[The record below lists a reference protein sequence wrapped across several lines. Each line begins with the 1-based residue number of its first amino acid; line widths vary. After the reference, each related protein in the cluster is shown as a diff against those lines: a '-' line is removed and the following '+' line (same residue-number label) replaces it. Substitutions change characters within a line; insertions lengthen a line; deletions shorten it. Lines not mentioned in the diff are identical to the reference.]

1 MKERIIA
8 IIAYLSLL
16 FLIVSI
22 TLGINLKIMK
32 ISSASQMK
40 EKNEEVIAKLN
51 ETEKVVTVDY
61 PKTITTLENDYSEY
75 SKQKKRYFELTGISN
90 ESADKTY
97 ETKQYDI
104 TYLWKK
110 IGSYATNKDLK
121 IGIDVQKNT
130 SSLYDLNFTLKGAY
144 TDISD
149 FIVAIEDDSEFS
161 FRIYNY
167 KMVGT
172 GGKNEE
178 LQANFSIKNIS
189 IDPSTISQTANI
201 SAVEKK

>member
-8 IIAYLSLL
+8 ILAYLSLL

-22 TLGINLKIMK
+22 TLGIKFKKSEKILVY
-32 ISSASQMK
+32 SASQM
-40 EKNEEVIAKLN
+40 NARNDEVIEKLN

-61 PKTITTLENDYSEY
+61 PKTITDLETDYKEY
-75 SKQKKRYFELTGISN
+75 SNQKKKYYELTGVSN
-90 ESADKTY
+90 ESTNKSY

-121 IGIDVQKNT
+121 IGIDVQKNS

-172 GGKNEE
+172 GGRNDV
-178 LQANFSIKNIS
+178 LQANFSIKNIN
-189 IDPSTISQTANI
+189 IDPSTISQT
-201 SAVEKK
+201 SAKK

>member
-22 TLGINLKIMK
+22 TLGIKFKKIEV
-32 ISSASQMK
+32 SSASQLK
-40 EKNEEVIAKLN
+40 QRNEEVIAKLN
-51 ETEKVVTVDY
+51 ETEEVVTVDY
-61 PKTITTLENDYSEY
+61 PKTITDLETDYREY
-75 SKQKKRYFELTGISN
+75 SNQKKKYYELTGISN
-90 ESADKTY
+90 ESTNKSY

-161 FRIYNY
+161 FRIYNF
-167 KMVGT
+167 KIVGT
-172 GGKNEE
+172 GGKNDI
-178 LQANFSIKNIS
+178 LQANFSIKNIN
-189 IDPSTISQTANI
+189 IDSSTISQ
-201 SAVEKK
+201 SAEKKSSESK